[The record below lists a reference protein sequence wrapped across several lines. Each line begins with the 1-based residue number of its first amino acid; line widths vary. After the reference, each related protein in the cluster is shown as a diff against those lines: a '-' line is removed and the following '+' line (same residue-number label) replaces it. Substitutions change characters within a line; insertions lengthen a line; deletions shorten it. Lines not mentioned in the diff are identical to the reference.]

1 MKSVSLVDAKAH
13 LSDLVTR
20 AAQGEI
26 VTITRH
32 GKPIAQ
38 IVPARAPRKKIEIAR
53 LQTVIARYS
62 RGKPEDSA
70 ALLRRMRD
78 KSRYSRLCVDT
89 PVLVAALTDETATAR
104 SQRFLAAAEPA
115 ELAINARVITEFSS
129 ALSIKVRTGQLAPA
143 QRNAGVL
150 TEFTRL
156 IGNSSTF
163 CRFRSRRLQR
173 RRGFV
178 DQLAYGL
185 RAGDALHLAVAIEH
199 GAMLVS
205 LDKRLVEA
213 GTCARGLDAAA
224 VAARGER

>member
-1 MKSVSLVDAKAH
+1 M
-13 LSDLVTR
+13 
-20 AAQGEI
+20 
-26 VTITRH
+26 
-32 GKPIAQ
+32 
-38 IVPARAPRKKIEIAR
+38 
-53 LQTVIARYS
+53 
-62 RGKPEDSA
+62 
-70 ALLRRMRD
+70 
-78 KSRYSRLCVDT
+78 RLCVDT

-115 ELAINARVITEFSS
+115 ELAIDARVITEFSS

-143 QRNAGVL
+143 QRNAVL

-156 IGNSSTF
+156 IGNSFDVLPVSVATF
-163 CRFRSRRLQR
+163 ATAAR
-173 RRGFV
+173 FV

-213 GTCARGLDAAA
+213 GTALGASTRLL
-224 VAARGER
+224 